1 MSVLLRAP
9 VDRPGIRAV
18 LAELSLMGVD
28 PRVVHTGRG
37 DLLSIGDRDRAWL
50 AAHTAWRDDVEVG
63 HDMSELWNGPEPA
76 PCTLPVAA
84 GRRIILAPVA
94 APEHAIEILLDWIEA
109 APSAIDATLV
119 VVADAPGLRI
129 GDALV
134 SAVDDPQDLPD
145 VVVVERPVPDLATAV
160 ADATV
165 VIARLGDPAARLA
178 DALQR
183 SLVEPG
189 LGLGAR
195 LADALATAAAPP
207 TAASVA
213 AYVAQR
219 LGRERRRT
227 RRRPAGPP
235 ARPLVAFEGA
245 VTSVTSLAQLNRD
258 LARALMDRGDVDVA
272 FSERVPG
279 PLAADPDVAELV
291 LRAAPLDRPPDLLVL
306 NDHPP
311 SFARPAAGRVAAWLH
326 WEFGPPPRDWLHAAQ
341 ICADEVWVDSNVVR
355 EDFLNAGLPAERVVV
370 VPLGVDAQRF
380 GPHVEP
386 ADLGRGDGFRFLFVG
401 GLVHR
406 KGVDL
411 LLEAYRRAFTRDDDV
426 TLVLKRFGAG
436 GPYPAGELDALA
448 EAMAAD
454 PSGPRVRILDGPMRE
469 ADMARLY
476 RGCDCLVHPYRG
488 EAFGMTMIEAMAT
501 GLPVIA
507 PDRGAAREYM
517 HDATAVLLPA
527 ERRVLPTLSD
537 GEGRA
542 LSGPPV
548 VHEIAVSDLADGMR
562 RVWSDRAGA
571 AATGARAAATVRAS
585 RGWREAAELVVSRV
599 SPVTAGRAAA

>member
-9 VDRPGIRAV
+9 VDRPGVRAV

-37 DLLSIGDRDRAWL
+37 DLLAMGDRDRAWL
-50 AAHTAWRDDVEVG
+50 AAHTAWRDDADLA
-63 HDMSELWNGPEPA
+63 HDLSELWNGPDPA
-76 PCTLPVAA
+76 PCTLPVPA
-84 GRRIILAPVA
+84 GRRIVLAPVS
-94 APEHAIEILLDWIEA
+94 APEEAIAVLLDWVEA
-109 APSAIDATLV
+109 APSSIDATLM
-119 VVADAPGLRI
+119 VVAEVPGM
-129 GDALV
+129 ALAEAMV
-134 SAVDDPQDLPD
+134 SAVDDPDDLPD
-145 VVVVERPVPDLATAV
+145 VVVVERPVPDMATAV
-160 ADATV
+160 ADSTIV
-165 VIARLGDPAARLA
+165 VAALGTPAARLA
-178 DALQR
+178 DELQR
-183 SLVEPG
+183 AQVDPG
-189 LGLGAR
+189 LGLAGR
-195 LADALATAAAPP
+195 LADALSTTAAPP
-207 TAASVA
+207 TAAQVA

-235 ARPLVAFEGA
+235 ARPLVAVEGA

-272 FSERVPG
+272 FSERFPG

-291 LRAAPLDRPPDLLVL
+291 LRAAPLDRPPDLLIR

-326 WEFGPPPRDWLHAAQ
+326 WEFGPPPREWLHAAQ
-341 ICADEVWVDSNVVR
+341 ICADEVWVDSEVVR
-355 EDFLNAGLPAERVVV
+355 EDFLNAGLPADRVVV
-370 VPLGVDAQRF
+370 VPLGVDTARF
-380 GPHVEP
+380 GPHVP
-386 ADLGRGDGFRFLFVG
+386 AVRMGDDDGFRFLFVG

-411 LLEAYRRAFTRDDDV
+411 LLEAYRRAFTRADDV

-436 GPYPAGELDALA
+436 GPYPANELDTMA

-454 PSGPRVRILDGPMRE
+454 PSGPRVRMLDGPMRE
-469 ADMARLY
+469 ADMAGLY
-476 RGCDCLVHPYRG
+476 RACDCLVHPYRG
-488 EAFGMTMIEAMAT
+488 EAFGMTMIEAMAS

-507 PDRGAAREYM
+507 PDRGAAREFM
-517 HDATAVLLPA
+517 DGSTAVLLPA
-527 ERRVLPTLSD
+527 ARRVLPTLTD

-548 VHEIAVSDLADGMR
+548 VHEIDVADLAAGMR
-562 RVWSDRAGA
+562 RVFEDRSSA
-571 AATGARAAATVRAS
+571 AATGARAAASVRAA
-585 RGWREAAELVVSRV
+585 RGWDLAAGVVASRIC
-599 SPVTAGRAAA
+599 PLPAAA